1 VPREFSQLKYNYYI
15 YKAEIYF
22 LFFSGKSYLKSEEI
36 NKAYGFNCKL
46 ADATVICSVRVTQ
59 ISVAG

>member
-1 VPREFSQLKYNYYI
+1 MFD
-15 YKAEIYF
+15 KAEIYF